1 VTPRDDF
8 TEQQHEDRQ
17 RRGLAAL
24 IGLAAL
30 QVLAAT
36 PLPLLG
42 DDTEVLTVEDV
53 LRAA

>member
-8 TEQQHEDRQ
+8 AGQQHEDRQ

-24 IGLAAL
+24 IRLATL

-36 PLPLLG
+36 PLALLG